1 MAKKEVALISTGGNK
16 MKRLILICFTVVGI
30 WFFASTTAMAI
41 HKGSGD
47 LVCGGCHTMHNSQG
61 GSELGGN
68 TGGSLVMLRGAV
80 TSREQ
85 IHNFCLQCHSS
96 DGAQATSTFAPHSQ
110 SAPKVLLHSGTAN
123 KWTQASFFNIIGGGG
138 DFQYACGDAA
148 SSVWDCATVDGATAL
163 GKGHSLGASTVAP
176 PGNTDGT
183 IAAFTCTSCHD
194 PHGTDSALSA
204 DINKFRNLRKIPTGS
219 GSTSVALTAGDHLSW
234 VGGITGLFSGTG
246 NFTPVTQATGAA
258 LSGATLTAIWPVYR
272 GNLTGTA
279 ATDSANS
286 NAYGGGA
293 AGISRWCSTCH
304 DNWHEGLTAGNI
316 AGGQGTA
323 GDWKRHPVDN
333 ILDEGATN
341 GQSGAGV
348 DIFDPTNYVATTA
361 GQVLPVASAQAANKV
376 FYTTAGNATTD
387 KVMCL
392 SCHFAHGGPYNDNLR
407 WDYTSAVG
415 AGTQSG
421 NGVPSTK
428 GCQLCH
434 NRGA

>member
-1 MAKKEVALISTGGNK
+1 
-16 MKRLILICFTVVGI
+16 MKRLILTCFTIVGI

-61 GSELGGN
+61 GGANTLGGSS
-68 TGGSLVMLRGAV
+68 GGSLVMLRGAV

-96 DGAQATSTFAPHSQ
+96 DGAQSIAGTLFAPHTQ
-110 SAPKVLLHSGTAN
+110 SAPKVLLQSTTAN
-123 KWTQASFFNIIGGGG
+123 KWSETSFFNIIGGGG
-138 DFQYACGDAA
+138 DFQYACGDVA
-148 SSVWDCATVDGATAL
+148 SGVWNCATVDGATAL
-163 GKGHSLGASTVAP
+163 GKGHSLGATAVTP
-176 PGNTDGT
+176 PGAADGP

-194 PHGTDSALSA
+194 PHGTNSASSA

-219 GSTSVALTAGDHLSW
+219 GSTSVALTSGDHLSW
-234 VGGITGLFSGTG
+234 VGGITGALDAVGT
-246 NFTPVTQATGAA
+246 NFIPVSQATGTAT
-258 LSGATLTAIWPVYR
+258 SGATLTAIWPVFR
-272 GNLTGTA
+272 GTLTGTP
-279 ATDSANS
+279 ATDAANS

-304 DNWHEGLTAGNI
+304 DNWHEGTTPGNI
-316 AGGQGTA
+316 AGGQGAA

-333 ILDEGATN
+333 VLDEGVTF

-348 DIFDPTNYVATTA
+348 DIFDPTNYNAATVGT
-361 GQVLPVASAQAANKV
+361 VLPVASSQGADKV

-407 WDYTSAVG
+407 WDYTSAVS
-415 AGTQSG
+415 AGDQTG